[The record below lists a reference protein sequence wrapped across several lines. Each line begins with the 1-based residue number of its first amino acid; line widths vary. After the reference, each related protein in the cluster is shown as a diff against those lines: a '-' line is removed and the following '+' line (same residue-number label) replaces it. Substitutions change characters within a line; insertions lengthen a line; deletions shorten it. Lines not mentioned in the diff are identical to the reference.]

1 MSLIK
6 YIKGDKSV
14 WVITIFLAI
23 ASLLLVYSSSSGLA
37 YSYYE
42 GNTFRFL
49 LKHLVHLMIGFG
61 IMLGVANLPYKYFYN
76 LSLLLYVFSLTLLLF
91 AGLTGNTI
99 GNANAARWISVFG
112 FSFQPSE
119 LAKVS
124 LMMFLAR
131 NLLKYKDV
139 LHSFKKSF
147 IPIMGPVILSCSFI
161 LPSNFST
168 AAIIFCMS
176 MLIMV
181 VGKYSVKNLMIV
193 LAVGLVSLS
202 LFIGLVKVFPNISN
216 RVTTW
221 IARIENFQNNDKEGN
236 YQVNKAKTAIVLGGM
251 WGQGPGKSVQKYF
264 LPQSSSD
271 FIFAIIVEEY
281 GMIGGIMVILLYLL
295 LMIRFMKIMAS
306 GEDPFAT
313 LLVAG
318 IGFSILFQAMINMAV
333 AVNLFPVTGQT
344 LPLIS
349 AGGSSVWMTCAAL
362 GVILSVSN
370 GAVEEQMEE
379 EKEMINPEEE
389 LGESMVYEE
398 V

>member
-1 MSLIK
+1 MSLVK
-6 YIKGDKSV
+6 YIKGDRSI
-14 WVITIFLAI
+14 WVITVLLAI
-23 ASLLLVYSSSSGLA
+23 ISLLMVYSSSSGLA
-37 YSYYE
+37 YSYYD
-42 GNTFRFL
+42 GDTFRFL
-49 LKHLVHLMIGFG
+49 LKHLIHLIIGFG
-61 IMLGVANLPYKYFYN
+61 IIIGVSHMPYKYFYN
-76 LSLLLYVFSLTLLLF
+76 LSLLLYVFSLILLVF
-91 AGLTGNTI
+91 ANLTGTTI
-99 GNANAARWISVFG
+99 GNANASRWINVFG

-131 NLLKYKDV
+131 NLLKYHDV

-147 IPIMGPVILSCSFI
+147 IPIVGPVILTCGLI

-168 AAIIFCMS
+168 SAIIFCMS
-176 MLIMV
+176 LLIMV
-181 VGKYSVKNLMIV
+181 VGKYSLKNLGILV
-193 LAVGLVSLS
+193 VTGLVLLS
-202 LFIGLVKVFPNISN
+202 SFIFIVTTFPTISN
-216 RVTTW
+216 RVETW
-221 IARIENFQNNDKEGN
+221 NSRIENFLDGNEEGN
-236 YQVNKAKTAIVLGGM
+236 YQVNKAKTAIALGGV
-251 WGQGPGKSVQKYF
+251 WGQGPGKGVQKYF

-281 GMIGGIMVILLYLL
+281 GVIGGVAIIVLYLL
-295 LMIRFMKIMAS
+295 LMVRFIRIMAAKD
-306 GEDPFAT
+306 DPFAA

-318 IGFSILFQAMINMAV
+318 VGFSILFQAMINMAV

-370 GAVEEQMEE
+370 GKEE
-379 EKEMINPEEE
+379 EEMELTETEEALE
-389 LGESMVYEE
+389 EALSYEN